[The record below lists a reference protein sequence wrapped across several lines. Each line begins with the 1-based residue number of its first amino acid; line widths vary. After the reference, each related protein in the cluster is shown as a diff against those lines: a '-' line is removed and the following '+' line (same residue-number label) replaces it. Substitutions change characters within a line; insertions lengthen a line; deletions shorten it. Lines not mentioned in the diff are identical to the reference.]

1 MSRQKQS
8 NERGA
13 GMRSIFTVQQL
24 SVHQA
29 LSCDYAHLS
38 AALEMDYGT

>member
-1 MSRQKQS
+1 MNRQMQS

-29 LSCDYAHLS
+29 LSCACIDFMHI
-38 AALEMDYGT
+38 